1 MNLEFAE
8 LIKNGLTVKQ
18 KYLSSKYFYDD
29 YGSQLFQM
37 ITKLPEY
44 YLTKCEYE
52 IFETQ
57 KDKLLNS
64 FLGKDKRFN
73 LIELGSGDA
82 HKTKIL
88 LKHFINKEI
97 DFIYK
102 PIDISSEA
110 LDMLDKILVEEFE
123 QLKIEKLVGDYYKVI
138 DKLEFSNNKNVVLFL
153 GSNIGNFNYQE
164 SINFL
169 QFITSKIK
177 KNDLFLVGF
186 DLKKEPKIIAD
197 AYNDNQGI
205 TSLFNLN
212 ILTRINNEFGANFD
226 LNNFSHYSYYNP
238 ETMECKSYIISN
250 KNQIVSIKSLN
261 LILNFEYAENI
272 YTELSQK
279 FDLERINDIAAKAGL
294 RIKEQFYDCKSY
306 FVDVLFEK
314 I

>member
-1 MNLEFAE
+1 MDLEFAK
-8 LIKNGLTVKQ
+8 LIRNGLTAKK
-18 KYLSSKYFYDD
+18 KYLSSKYFYDN

-52 IFETQ
+52 IFKTH
-57 KDKLLNS
+57 KSKLLNA
-64 FLGKDKRFN
+64 FLGDDSSFN

-88 LKHFINKEI
+88 LKYFIEKNT

-110 LDMLDKILVEEFE
+110 LDMLDEVLLEEFK
-123 QLKIEKLVGDYYKVI
+123 QLKIEKLVGDYYKVL
-138 DKLEFSNNKNVVLFL
+138 DKIELSNNKNVILFL
-153 GSNIGNFNYQE
+153 GSNIGNFNYQD

-169 QFITSKIK
+169 RFISSKIK
-177 KNDLFLVGF
+177 KDDLFLVGF
-186 DLKKEPKIIAD
+186 DLKKEPKIILE
-197 AYNDNQGI
+197 AYNDSQGI

-226 LNNFSHYSYYNP
+226 LNNFSHYSFYDP
-238 ETMECKSYIISN
+238 ETLECKSFIISN
-250 KNQIVSIKSLN
+250 KKQNVNIKSLN
-261 LILNFEYAENI
+261 LEINLDYAENI

-279 FDLERINDIAAKAGL
+279 FDLERINEIATKAGL
-294 RIKEQFYDCKSY
+294 RIKEQFYDCRSY